1 MDLNVKNM
9 KRIMWL
15 IVFTILFYLAIK
27 NIGIIWGVVTYLFS
41 LAGPVIA
48 GLCIAFVLNIPM
60 TALEKHVFVFIK
72 KSKKKWAEKLL
83 RPVSLFTTLVLAFG
97 TVVLI
102 LRFVIPELLDTV
114 MTITENLPDYI
125 RSLINW
131 LNPIIGKINPSWQ
144 IQPETEINWTVML
157 KSVFE
162 FLFTTE
168 NSSKIINTAT
178 GVTSSVFGSVT
189 DVVFSII
196 MACYVLAQKEK
207 IGKFVISMMRNLL
220 PDKISEKILRVC
232 TLANRAFA
240 SFVSGQV
247 VEALILGC
255 LCFIGM
261 LIFGFPYALMISMVI
276 AVTALVPIVG
286 AFIGVVIGGLLILTE
301 SPTEAVLFVIYVLV
315 LQQIEGNLIYPK
327 VVGKSVGLPGVLVF
341 AAVIIGTNINGFVGA
356 LLSVPFCAILYTLL
370 KEEMKN
376 KKLKNRL
383 EAGESF
389 FSDKR
394 TEKEPTQEN
403 AVKQTCAV
411 KNANNKKR
419 KRR

>member
-1 MDLNVKNM
+1 MDLNAKNT
-9 KRIMWL
+9 KRIMWI

-27 NIGIIWGVVTYLFS
+27 NIGIIWGVVRYLFS

-60 TALEKHVFVFIK
+60 AALEKHVFAFVE
-72 KSKKKWAEKLL
+72 KSKKEWARKLL
-83 RPVSLFTTLVLAFG
+83 RPISLVSTLVLAFG

-102 LRFVIPELLDTV
+102 LRFVIPELLDTI

-131 LNPIIGKINPSWQ
+131 LNPIIEKINPSWQ

-157 KSVFE
+157 QSIFE

-178 GVTSSVFGSVT
+178 GVTTSVFGSVT

-207 IGKFVISMMRNLL
+207 IGKFVVNMMRNLL
-220 PDKISEKILRVC
+220 PDKISEKIFRVC

-255 LCFIGM
+255 LCFVGM

-276 AVTALVPIVG
+276 TVTALVPIVG
-286 AFIGVVIGGLLILTE
+286 AFIGVVIGALLILTE
-301 SPTEAVLFVIYVLV
+301 SPTEAILFVIYVLV

-356 LLSVPFCAILYTLL
+356 LLSVPLCAILYTLL

-389 FSDKR
+389 FSD
-394 TEKEPTQEN
+394 EKAASSPPQEN
-403 AVKQTCAV
+403 AKKQTV
-411 KNANNKKR
+411 QSGNANNKKR